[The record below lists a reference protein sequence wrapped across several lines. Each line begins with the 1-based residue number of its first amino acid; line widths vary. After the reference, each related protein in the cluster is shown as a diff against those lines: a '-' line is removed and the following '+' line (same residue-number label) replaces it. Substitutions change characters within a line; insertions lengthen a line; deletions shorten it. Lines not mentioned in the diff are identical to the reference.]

1 MGRIGFNF
9 MFKIR
14 DRVAFIDGKLLVW
27 EKGSRIRFARVI
39 GIREERLYKFRGQP
53 SQALV
58 HNDSNPSEL

>member
-1 MGRIGFNF
+1 
-9 MFKIR
+9 MFRIR
-14 DRVAFIDGKLLVW
+14 DRVAFIDGKLLMW

-39 GIREERLYKFRGQP
+39 GIREERLYKFRGKP